1 MMPIILPPP
10 SNPFATRFVR
20 PGAIPFLFPPA
31 IDAERLVARLAELN
45 WRGAIV
51 GPHGSGKSTL
61 LESLR
66 PELSRAGRRVVHFA
80 LHDGERSLPPTPR
93 ESRSWN
99 KNTVV
104 IVDGYEQLSVWN
116 RWRLERRQRRIG
128 CGLLVTSHGP
138 TRLPEL
144 YRSAVDCELL
154 ERIVERVVELQ
165 TCFNTLGAMPMRAG
179 RPLGPPAGRRG
190 HERQRGMATQGS
202 GHGTRQFSI
211 EAPLGC
217 DARRLILADD
227 VRRAFSLHGQN
238 AREAL
243 FALYDL
249 QECRLREARARS

>member
-1 MMPIILPPP
+1 MTRIASPPI

-31 IDAERLVARLAELN
+31 IDAARLVARLAGLD

-66 PELSRAGRRVVHFA
+66 PELLLAGRRVVHFA

-93 ESRSWN
+93 ESRLWN
-99 KNTVV
+99 SESLM
-104 IVDGYEQLSVWN
+104 IVDGYEQLSAWN
-116 RWRLERRQRRIG
+116 RWRLERRPRRFG

-138 TRLPEL
+138 TRLPES
-144 YRSAVDCELL
+144 YRTAVDCELL
-154 ERIVERVVELQ
+154 ERIVERVV
-165 TCFNTLGAMPMRAG
+165 GG
-179 RPLGPPAGRRG
+179 
-190 HERQRGMATQGS
+190 
-202 GHGTRQFSI
+202 
-211 EAPLGC
+211 
-217 DARRLILADD
+217 ARRLISADD

-238 AREAL
+238 VREAL

-249 QECRLREARARS
+249 QECRFREARARS